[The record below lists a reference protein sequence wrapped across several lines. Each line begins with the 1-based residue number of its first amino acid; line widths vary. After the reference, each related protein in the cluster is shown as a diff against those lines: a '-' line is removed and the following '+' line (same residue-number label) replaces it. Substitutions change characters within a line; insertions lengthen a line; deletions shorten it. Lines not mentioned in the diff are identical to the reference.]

1 MHNRLPE
8 IWTELSYRTKW
19 GDIFIKIDICKRGRK
34 QMTFWWHGVGLRPHF
49 SFDNAS
55 PPPTL
60 TPIHRFRPLM
70 TWRKGSNFQPQLTF
84 NLNLSELLFI
94 LLYIKWKH
102 WALVFPKSW
111 QTQIVGQLN
120 DLCMTSDD
128 LHLFQLTSN
137 LFNSELLLKWACC
150 ISNESTRE

>member
-55 PPPTL
+55 PPPQL
-60 TPIHRFRPLM
+60 WPLFIDSDLL
-70 TWRKGSNFQPQLTF
+70 WHEERGQIF
-84 NLNLSELLFI
+84 NLSWLSTLICLNCY
-94 LLYIKWKH
+94 LYCYMYIKWKH
-102 WALVFPKSW
+102 RALVFQKSW

-137 LFNSELLLKWACC
+137 LF
-150 ISNESTRE
+150 